1 MKTNLIKRSKI
12 RGVIVILVIICS
24 IISFLKI
31 KSDSKRWVDADVTVK
46 LPFEIDILSTG
57 KSDFILIESEGKFV
71 VIDCGFYENATKIEK
86 FLNYKGV
93 EDIEYL
99 ILTHNDKDHIGG
111 APIILDNFKINNLV
125 QADYEKSTV
134 QYKNYLEA
142 VKRNNR
148 ANITS

>member
-1 MKTNLIKRSKI
+1 MITNLIKRSKI

-86 FLNYKGV
+86 FLNS
-93 EDIEYL
+93 L
-99 ILTHNDKDHIGG
+99 
-111 APIILDNFKINNLV
+111 
-125 QADYEKSTV
+125 
-134 QYKNYLEA
+134 
-142 VKRNNR
+142 
-148 ANITS
+148 